1 MLTASHFHSTMF
13 RMTRRKIAIT
23 ERIKLNELRNSQHMR
38 RDSLRSNRL
47 TNEDADERRT
57 LTFGQVRF
65 ALSDDSL
72 VRLLLSVYLHR
83 LQT

>member
-13 RMTRRKIAIT
+13 RMTQRKIAIT